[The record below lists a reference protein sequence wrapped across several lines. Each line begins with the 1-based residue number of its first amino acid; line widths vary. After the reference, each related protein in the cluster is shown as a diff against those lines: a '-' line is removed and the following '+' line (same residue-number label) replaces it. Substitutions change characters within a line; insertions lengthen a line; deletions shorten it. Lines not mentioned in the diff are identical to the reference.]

1 MKSLLYITI
10 PASLLI
16 LGGAIAIQFLKPNEV
31 VSNQPNLQQEARHP
45 VTEEMDKDAES
56 RSGNMAPAINL
67 RDSYGK
73 EQSLAGYLENGPALV
88 LMILDGCPCNLE
100 SQEYFNQIAKNYE
113 GKATVVGVMNADKLV
128 ASKYRDDLK
137 VPFPILSAPDDKVF
151 RSYNAKQSV
160 YTFLVSKSGE
170 IKKVWPGYSAT
181 TLVETNEMLAA
192 EAGVPSK
199 PLDVSRATKTITS
212 GCYFYGEEQ

>member
-16 LGGAIAIQFLKPNEV
+16 IGGAIAIQFLKPSEV
-31 VSNQPNLQQEARHP
+31 ESNQPNLQQEARHP
-45 VTEEMDKDAES
+45 VTETMNVDAES
-56 RSGNMAPAINL
+56 RSGKMAPAIRL
-67 RDSYGK
+67 KDSYGK
-73 EQSLAGYLENGPALV
+73 DQTLAGYVEKGPALV

-113 GKATVVGVMNADKLV
+113 GKATVIGVMNADQLV

-137 VPFPILSAPDDKVF
+137 VPFPILSAPDDKVY
-151 RSYNAKQSV
+151 RAYEAKQSV
-160 YTFLVSKSGE
+160 YAFLVSKDGE
-170 IKKVWPGYSAT
+170 IKKVWPGYSAA
-181 TLVETNEMLAA
+181 TLVETNEMLAT

-199 PLDVSRATKTITS
+199 PLDVSRATKVITS
-212 GCYFYGEEQ
+212 GCYFYGSED